1 MAVQRGTCASL
12 KTTVRIAMLNNIKFK
27 IHYEYEFEN
36 GHKLPA
42 IINGV
47 MNVKKVIDSNVEPI
61 FEEATWCLS
70 KSSHLVEVSYLSYVI
85 IYMMRNLR
93 LNKKVK

>member
-1 MAVQRGTCASL
+1 MNYRMAVQRGTCASL

-61 FEEATWCLS
+61 FEEAT
-70 KSSHLVEVSYLSYVI
+70 
-85 IYMMRNLR
+85 
-93 LNKKVK
+93 